1 MTGHAEAYGR
11 LATLRERATM
21 SRKILLVL
29 VALAVLAPQ
38 TANASPT
45 TMTVTQEANFVA
57 QGTRED
63 GSVVVTRRSL
73 SVPRTGSAPSS

>member
-63 GSVVVTRRSL
+63 GSVGGYSTVTL
-73 SVPRTGSAPSS
+73 GTENGSAPSS